1 MSKIKKPF
9 DRRAFLRKSILG
21 GVGTSFALEQLLA
34 LRIYGDFIAQRAMTP
49 LANTLDSYPL
59 IQDAL
64 RGGASLLN
72 VHKAMAQSTS
82 DWSVVTIKVVNHVC
96 TPLVFRL
103 GEVSG
108 DTTLQGAGAIDLS
121 SNVKNAECGAMLAS
135 KGVNLLSDNERFKNL
150 RFNKW
155 FADMLQ
161 YGTKDGL
168 EYSAG
173 ANNSLVDPSL
183 IGMFPSDSQVAVQC
197 GLGLSQ
203 GVSGNHSIA
212 NMKLSSTMPDLAKFV
227 MDSGITY
234 SPLGITCFNM
244 GDEYDQAEG
253 ATPFN
258 IVCSG
263 DGEAAAVVGRSV
275 KNYFDGIKQNVSGTG
290 YNVATTENNLTLA
303 IDQLVTQDP
312 VLRKELLASRA
323 NFVTALSEL
332 ELAASIE
339 DEVQTYDTAQ
349 ANFQTN
355 MTGAGKEFLAQCAYV
370 AKAMAIPG
378 QPVRNFSLF
387 LNTIDLDRNPIDFDA
402 ANGGNTSVIRALTYV
417 EGMRQLAIGLNILA
431 QSIASGSKLIVQ
443 VISEGGRTNQLADS
457 KNSFGIVLGPA
468 GVGNLSD
475 VLYANGA
482 EINNSNS
489 LSVVNPSVPGANSVW
504 DGNYLKK
511 PDGSAVDEAELM
523 GPSVANLQMG
533 VAEFLAEKSQ
543 ASAAI
548 KNAGINFIKL
558 KRGA

>member
-1 MSKIKKPF
+1 MSKIKQPF

-34 LRIYGDFIAQRAMTP
+34 IRLYGDLIARKALMPMQS
-49 LANTLDSYPL
+49 TLDSYPL
-59 IQDAL
+59 MQNAL
-64 RGGASLLN
+64 KGGASLLN

-82 DWSVVTIKVVNHVC
+82 EWSVVTIKIVNHVC
-96 TPLVFRL
+96 TPLLFRL

-108 DTTLQGAGAIDLS
+108 DTTVQGPGSIDLS
-121 SNVKNAECGAMLAS
+121 TRVKNAECGAMLAS
-135 KGVNLLSDNERFKNL
+135 KGINLLSDIDRFRNL

-155 FADMLQ
+155 FADMLRF
-161 YGTKDGL
+161 GTQDGL
-168 EYSAG
+168 AYSAA

-183 IGMFPSDSQVAVQC
+183 IGEFPADSQVAIQC

-203 GVSGNHSIA
+203 GVSGNHSLA
-212 NMKLSSTMPDLAKFV
+212 NMKLSNTMPDLAKFIL
-227 MDSGITY
+227 DTGIVY

-290 YNVATTENNLTLA
+290 YSVSSTEDNLTLA

-332 ELAASIE
+332 ESAANLE
-339 DEVQTYDTAQ
+339 TEVQTYDTAQ

-355 MTGAGKEFLAQCAYV
+355 MSGAGKEFLAQCAYV
-370 AKAMAIPG
+370 AKAMNIPG

-417 EGMRQLAIGLNILA
+417 EGMRQLAVGLNVLA
-431 QSIASGSKLIVQ
+431 QSIAAGNKLIVQ
-443 VISEGGRTNQLADS
+443 VISEGGRSNDLADS

-475 VLYANGA
+475 VLYANAA
-482 EINNSNS
+482 EINNGNS
-489 LSVVNPSVPGANSVW
+489 LSVVNPAAPEANTVW
-504 DGNYLKK
+504 DSNYLKK
-511 PDGSAVDEAELM
+511 PDGSAVDDAELI

-533 VAEFLAEKSQ
+533 VAEFLAEKNQ
-543 ASAAI
+543 ASTAI
-548 KNAGINFIKL
+548 NDAGINFIKL
-558 KRGA
+558 KRGE